1 MDLKKNRLARYI
13 FVGGLAYLIEMFAIY
28 LLKACGLSSVQSV
41 AVSYWVGL
49 ITAFVLQKYIA
60 FENYEK
66 DIKSIAKQLTY
77 YLLLVFFNYIFSL
90 SIVYLLDKSF
100 DVYLLRSSV
109 IIICT
114 FWNYLIYKK
123 IFNNKND

>member
-1 MDLKKNRLARYI
+1 LDLKKNRLARYI

-28 LLKACGLSSVQSV
+28 LLKALGLSSVQSV

-100 DVYLLRSSV
+100 DVYLLRTSV